1 MAKFLNECVDL
12 IYADPP
18 FFSNQQYEIAR
29 RMSIFE
35 SAKLTRPDV
44 ELITLDDYVGKARLS
59 RDMTL
64 TSVRISPIPFGE
76 IKVE

>member
-1 MAKFLNECVDL
+1 MHDL

-18 FFSNQQYEIAR
+18 FFSNQQYEIVR

-35 SAKLTRPDV
+35 SAKLTGPDV
-44 ELITLDDYVGKARLS
+44 GLITLDDYVGKARLS

-64 TSVRISPIPFGE
+64 TSVRISPIAFGE